1 MCEIKCMNTTVF
13 KKTNEMSAMSE
24 KKSTLASEAWFFV
37 KFTGLMAVVAFFM
50 ASAWV

>member
-1 MCEIKCMNTTVF
+1 MNTTVF